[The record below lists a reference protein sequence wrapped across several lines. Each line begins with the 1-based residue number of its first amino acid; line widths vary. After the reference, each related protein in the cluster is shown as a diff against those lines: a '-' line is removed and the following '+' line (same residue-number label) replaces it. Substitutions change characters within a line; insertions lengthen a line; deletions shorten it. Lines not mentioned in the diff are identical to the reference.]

1 MKTAHRRAAH
11 AKRDMLPKFWQPK
24 LTPDQASTCEL
35 VHWDLITRFTS
46 GTATS
51 DDLWDWIETGLTYSE
66 MMRLLEAD
74 GTPFTEEAK
83 VAILEQLE
91 SYTGV
96 IERYRTTG
104 RVGFNGAQ
112 LLTAR
117 AAAEVMDSLITM
129 DRFGFAVRAAEWST
143 AKMEALRSGGIHAHQ
158 A

>member
-24 LTPDQASTCEL
+24 LTPEQATTCTL
-35 VHWDLITRFTS
+35 AHWDLITRFTS
-46 GTATS
+46 GQATS

-74 GTPFTEEAK
+74 GTQFTEEAK
-83 VAILEQLE
+83 AAIVEQLE
-91 SYTGV
+91 SYPGV
-96 IERYRTTG
+96 IKRYRTTG
-104 RVGFNGAQ
+104 RVAFNGPQ
-112 LLTAR
+112 ILIAR

-143 AKMEALRSGGIHAHQ
+143 EKMEALRGAQ
-158 A
+158 